1 MKAALV
7 LFTGVAL
14 FGVLVISIILFT
26 RGTWYVPMWVG
37 WLVGLVPLA
46 LGIGFLTYFARSI
59 ALASEA
65 LNSLNPTRV
74 SNDLLYDE
82 NGEIGVFII
91 DNEAYKVNRVW
102 ITGVGATSILTYNFT
117 PIGISDAIDMLR
129 NLGVEVS
136 P

>member
-1 MKAALV
+1 LV
-7 LFTGVAL
+7 
-14 FGVLVISIILFT
+14 
-26 RGTWYVPMWVG
+26 RPNVG

-65 LNSLNPTRV
+65 LNGLNPTRV